1 MNNFNYKNLSVQ
13 LEVFKNHPSFIAGF
27 TDGEG
32 CFTLGLSP
40 SKVQALFQIN
50 LQKGDKAL
58 LENIQKALGVGHI
71 SPMGDSAYKY
81 QVGAIKD
88 LAIRIKYFDS
98 YRLIT
103 NKRAD
108 YLLFKQAVSLIA
120 AKKHLSQEGFKELL
134 AIKAS
139 LNQGLSSKLQE
150 AYPGIV
156 PFPRPSVDTQIISDP
171 YWLAGFVNAEGCFS
185 IDLRKASAYK
195 SGYQVR
201 LRFRISQHIRDHLL
215 MQSLTEYL
223 GCGKIEIYPKGNA
236 VNFSVLKFEDIITK
250 IIPFF
255 KEYPIVGIKATGFE
269 KFCKAADLLSKGQHL
284 SPEGLEK
291 IRQIKSELD
300 EC

>member
-1 MNNFNYKNLSVQ
+1 MQ
-13 LEVFKNHPSFIAGF
+13 LEMLKNHPSFITGF

-50 LQKGDKAL
+50 LEKRDKAI
-58 LENIQKALGVGHI
+58 LEDIHKVLGVGHI
-71 SPMGDSAYKY
+71 SPMGNSAYKY

-88 LAIRIKYFDS
+88 LDFIIKYFDS
-98 YRLIT
+98 YPLST

-108 YLLFKQAVSLIA
+108 YVLFKQAVSLIA
-120 AKKHLSQEGFKELL
+120 AKKHLSPEGFKELL

-139 LNQGLSSKLQE
+139 LNTGLSSKLQE
-150 AYPGIV
+150 AYPCIV
-156 PFPRPSVDTQIISDP
+156 PFPRPSVDTQTISDP

-201 LRFRISQHIRDHLL
+201 LRFRISQHIRDHML

-223 GCGKIEIYPKGNA
+223 NCGIIEVYPKSNA
-236 VNFSVLKFEDIITK
+236 VNFSVFKFDDITTK

-255 KEYPIVGIKATGFE
+255 NKYPIIGIKASGFE
-269 KFCKAADLLSKGQHL
+269 KFCKAADLISSGQHL
-284 SPEGLEK
+284 SSEGLEK

-300 EC
+300 EE